1 MRAAGR
7 NPDAADKRRRRA
19 QAERVKQKMRLRWEL
34 APAIRTRW
42 ATRRPVRRRYGGR
55 IRNVPSRTPDS
66 PAVCSRAYFSS
77 LIAAFTFAMRSGVA
91 SRIPCCFACSMAF
104 FKTSCSSFPRTTW
117 LHPDDGSTFAH
128 SMIFGMTGTPLL
140 DLGVEIQELLYSYAA
155 SVVIFVTSG

>member
-19 QAERVKQKMRLRWEL
+19 QAERVKQKMRSRWEL
-34 APAIRTRW
+34 APAIRTRL
-42 ATRRPVRRRYGGR
+42 GGWCDELP
-55 IRNVPSRTPDS
+55 IR
-66 PAVCSRAYFSS
+66 SRAYFSS
-77 LIAAFTFAMRSGVA
+77 LIAAFTFAMRSGVT

-140 DLGVEIQELLYSYAA
+140 DLGVEIQ
-155 SVVIFVTSG
+155 